1 MVPEE
6 KQGNLSNPT
15 SAQSI
20 AQIITMYKNIM
31 GDQKSSTSMGNVL
44 GSGSDEVLKRIVQD
58 LDDLKT

>member
-1 MVPEE
+1 
-6 KQGNLSNPT
+6 
-15 SAQSI
+15 
-20 AQIITMYKNIM
+20 MYKNIM